1 MAERKLNYNIQYL
14 RGICALVVFFSH
26 SLNIY
31 KIEWVQQLM
40 PTPFHFFFDGQWAV
54 IFFFTLSG
62 FYYYKEERFEF
73 NKYLRG
79 LAKKALKIYPPPP
92 VVISNRMV
100 SIVNL
105 S

>member
-62 FYYYKEERFEF
+62 FYYYKEERFDV

-79 LAKKALKIYPPPP
+79 LAKKALKIYPPP

-100 SIVNL
+100 CIVNL